1 MHNQTDGWT
10 DNVKTIQS
18 DLNIDYES
26 MLCSQLA
33 SDKSVLLFVHLI
45 ITWANEFLAFKFFK
59 MCIFMTNQE
68 DPKRSLK
75 QKVELS
81 VIKPDK
87 QSLDTEFVF

>member
-1 MHNQTDGWT
+1 
-10 DNVKTIQS
+10 
-18 DLNIDYES
+18 
-26 MLCSQLA
+26 
-33 SDKSVLLFVHLI
+33 
-45 ITWANEFLAFKFFK
+45 
-59 MCIFMTNQE
+59 MTNQE